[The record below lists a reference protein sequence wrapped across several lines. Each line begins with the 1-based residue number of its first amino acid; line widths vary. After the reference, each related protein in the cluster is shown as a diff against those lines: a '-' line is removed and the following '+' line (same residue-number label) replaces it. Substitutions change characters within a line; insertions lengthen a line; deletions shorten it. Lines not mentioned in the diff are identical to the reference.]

1 MNRLIAFELILH
13 LLVELAH
20 NEEPYILL
28 CPIPT
33 SQDYDDVRG
42 HVNAIFREM
51 NYAYW
56 RWQTPAQLTIPNR
69 ATVYLVP
76 VTLTDSVRG
85 RRCDHV
91 LPTDRIFPWP
101 ESFRLAVKPLIRKT
115 NHAADL

>member
-1 MNRLIAFELILH
+1 MNREIALILIMN
-13 LLVELAH
+13 LVEELAH
-20 NEEPYILL
+20 SEEPYTVL

-33 SQDYDDVRG
+33 SEDYDDVRG
-42 HVNAIFREM
+42 HVNSLFREI
-51 NYAYW
+51 NYDSW
-56 RWQTPAQLTIPNR
+56 RWQTPAQLTISDR

-91 LPTDRIFPWP
+91 LPTNRVFPWP
-101 ESFRLAVKPLIRKT
+101 ESFRLAIAPLIRKT